1 MVRIPSVLHWF
12 FVLCSIIF
20 QSAVVKPDQFL
31 RVSSFSSEVLAD
43 DGKRI
48 AISMAQESLSIFR
61 QKFES
66 HDPATHGFLITV
78 VEKQGNILVPVG
90 VLVDSVSNGRFE
102 GKRIANDLLGTIGER
117 IECTDDNVCDW
128 RYVDTFVLKGGYLY
142 REMLGRLSRAMKR
155 DISDEAS
162 FLLSRPNEVI
172 ETDFQLCKQICSFEG
187 MALEKQIAD
196 RKIDI
201 LQERLLIMARHN
213 SHPEVVSMSLLS
225 FASMYGNEHVL
236 KLFLSQTKST
246 HSELLHDAS
255 MAGNSETLISL
266 ISMGSSV
273 DTIDGTGRT
282 PLHYAVQLKDPA
294 CVKSLIHANANLNI
308 SDIDGCTPIFKCRS
322 ADIARLLIKN
332 GASIIHVTNNNGE
345 SPESYHRS
353 IGQFEIAE
361 LIAGRDGIAGE
372 PSDKGKE
379 YLLQRIK
386 EGLLEDRDGVKDAL
400 ERDFGF
406 VIPCRTIN
414 VAHLK

>member
-1 MVRIPSVLHWF
+1 M
-12 FVLCSIIF
+12 
-20 QSAVVKPDQFL
+20 KPDQFL
-31 RVSSFSSEVLAD
+31 RVSSFPSEVLAD
-43 DGKRI
+43 DGKRV

-162 FLLSRPNEVI
+162 FLLSRPNEAI

-294 CVKSLIHANANLNI
+294 CVKSLIHANANLNV

-379 YLLQRIK
+379 YLLQRIT